1 MTVTL
6 SLAEVDAL
14 TMRALTACNTREVNA
29 GIVTDSVVA
38 SEADG
43 IHSHGLARLPTY
55 CEHARCGKID
65 GQATPRCERSG
76 PAALVVDVCEISPPH
91 DPSGMTA
98 LNAAHLLFD
107 MLCHAAEALV
117 RRRAGG

>member
-1 MTVTL
+1 MT
-6 SLAEVDAL
+6 EF
-14 TMRALTACNTREVNA
+14 NQP
-29 GIVTDSVVA
+29 GIDMI
-38 SEADG
+38 G
-43 IHSHGLARLPTY
+43 GN
-55 CEHARCGKID
+55 
-65 GQATPRCERSG
+65 
-76 PAALVVDVCEISPPH
+76 VCEISPPH